1 MPKHNNRTKYGKLLP
16 KLQFIN
22 NLTLL
27 AEAMGMTP
35 AAFSIAL
42 GLPKHTMSVLTNNYS
57 ISQER
62 KEYIANIIGCT
73 VTELES
79 PKFILNLDHYVT
91 KLLATV
97 HSTPERQLVTTIG
110 RPKEEYVVQG
120 VTLPDAHTEGAKAI
134 GKRIRLLRVEN
145 ELMSKEMAELLDL
158 KPGHYSNLEH
168 GRRRIAP
175 HRLETISDLT
185 GVSVAYLLHG

>member
-1 MPKHNNRTKYGKLLP
+1 MSKHNNRTKCGKLFQ

-35 AAFSIAL
+35 GAFSIAL

-62 KEYIANIIGCT
+62 KEYIAAVVGCT

-79 PKFILNLDHYVT
+79 PKFIRNLDRYVT
-91 KLLATV
+91 RLLDTV

-120 VTLPDAHTEGAKAI
+120 VTLPDANTEGAKVI

-145 ELMSKEMAELLDL
+145 ELMSKEMAELLGVE
-158 KPGHYSNLEH
+158 PSHYSNLEH
-168 GRRRIAP
+168 GRRRLLP
-175 HRLETISDLT
+175 YQLETISDLT